1 MNIQIRSRSEMSIL
15 AYDYVRLFYEWLSKY
30 FSSVNLANIFA
41 GNMFDGEGDFNRKPP
56 FNMTS
61 FSDMNPQVTLLGP
74 LCESTNLTLMRA
86 IYIGI
91 LAQTRIATRPPV
103 TNLLV
108 VAEEWRS
115 PLKFIVF
122 IVSTSLNAREGT
134 KYDNVQNKRRGE
146 TKGQNKLSKKRKQQT
161 QQNQTKQQ
169 F

>member
-15 AYDYVRLFYEWLSKY
+15 AYDYVRLFYDWLSKY
-30 FSSVNLANIFA
+30 FPSVNLANIFA

-74 LCESTNLTLMRA
+74 LCESTNLTLMWA

-103 TNLLV
+103 LTCL
-108 VAEEWRS
+108 
-115 PLKFIVF
+115 
-122 IVSTSLNAREGT
+122 
-134 KYDNVQNKRRGE
+134 
-146 TKGQNKLSKKRKQQT
+146 
-161 QQNQTKQQ
+161 
-169 F
+169 